1 MSTEIDVWQFVN
13 FEEEPEEYGKRLYID
28 VYALATA
35 AESIIEDEIKKDYN
49 KEYKDYEI
57 ELEGVK
63 KWEH

>member
-49 KEYKDYEI
+49 KTLKDYTV
-57 ELEGVK
+57 ELDGVK
-63 KWEH
+63 RWEH